1 MVRQAVILA
10 GGKGTRLAARLHGRP
25 KPLVDVLGVPLL
37 QRQIE
42 ALRAAGFDSLVILV
56 NHQADQIRDFC
67 TQHRDWGMDLR
78 LIDDGEP
85 RGTAGAVFDTLDS
98 LAEQFVVVYG
108 DTLFD
113 VDFARFL
120 AFHAASNDTVGTLF
134 LHPNDH
140 PHDSDLV
147 EVDRDQRIRKFHSY
161 PHPDGV
167 WLPNMVNAALYVLDR
182 AALAEA
188 RAAFAGNRGVID
200 LAKHVFPWMLT
211 AGAVLG
217 GYVSSEYIKD
227 IGTPDRLDRACAA
240 LGAGKV
246 AQASLRVPQTA
257 VFLDR
262 DGTLNRANGHIS
274 APAQLDMFDFAGQA
288 VKLLNNANL
297 RAVLITNQP
306 VIARGETDFEGLA
319 QIHAKLETLLGRDGA
334 LLDRIYLCP
343 HHTDRGFAGEVP
355 ELKFDCDCRKPKPGM
370 LLAAARD
377 MNIDLAASWMI
388 GDSTAD
394 VRAGAAAGVTTI
406 RVATGEAA
414 RAGDPPAAFE
424 FATVLE
430 AVQFITGTFTAFAD
444 FLDARLAAADV
455 DAPVIV
461 AALDADRRAL
471 VATMVATRV
480 RQRGEKRQ
488 IVTALASADG
498 GTAHDTGTAALT
510 IDVDGDAAMRQLNFR

>member
-37 QRQIE
+37 QRQVE

-56 NHQADQIRDFC
+56 NHQADQIREFC
-67 TQHRDWGMDLR
+67 SLQNDWGLDLR

-85 RGTAGAVFDTLDS
+85 RGTAGALFDTLDS
-98 LAEQFVVVYG
+98 LADQFVVVYG

-120 AFHAASNDTVGTLF
+120 AFHEASIDSVGTLF

-147 EVDRDQRIRKFHSY
+147 ELGRDQRIGKFHSY

-182 AALAEA
+182 AALQDA
-188 RAAFAGNRGVID
+188 RVAFAGNRGVID
-200 LAKHVFPWMLT
+200 LAKDVFPWMLT

-240 LGAGKV
+240 LSAGKV
-246 AQASLRVPQTA
+246 AKASLRVPQTA

-274 APAQLDMFDFAGQA
+274 DPAHLDMFDFAGEA
-288 VKLLNNANL
+288 VKLLNSANL

-306 VIARGETDFEGLA
+306 VVARGETDFEGLA

-334 LLDRIYLCP
+334 MLDRIYVCP

-355 ELKFDCDCRKPKPGM
+355 ELKFDCDCRKPKSGM
-370 LLAAARD
+370 LLAASRD

-406 RVATGEAA
+406 RVATGEPA
-414 RAGDPPAAFE
+414 RAGDPAADFE
-424 FATVLE
+424 FASVLE
-430 AVQFITGTFTAFAD
+430 AVQFITGPYAVFAG
-444 FLDARLAAADV
+444 FLDARLATATA
-455 DAPVIV
+455 DAPIIV
-461 AALDADRRAL
+461 AAHDANRRAL
-471 VATMVATRV
+471 VAGMVATRA
-480 RQRGEKRQ
+480 RQRGEKRR
-488 IVTALASADG
+488 IVTVPAPADG
-498 GTAHDTGTAALT
+498 AAVHGIGMTALI
-510 IDVDGDAAMRQLNFR
+510 IDVDGDAAMRQLNLR